1 MAEETIKKV
10 KVTLERKKGGPPM
23 GYGRSK
29 RKVGDNVYE
38 LGIGKITVN
47 FLSHKWGKRSHKYR
61 KVFKNTEKCCSSGD
75 GKRI

>member
-38 LGIGKITVN
+38 LGIGKITVVPEGDLKVLQDQEP
-47 FLSHKWGKRSHKYR
+47 FL
-61 KVFKNTEKCCSSGD
+61 KVLK
-75 GKRI
+75 